1 MAIDGRDM
9 CCEMSWGCEIVGGS
23 HLANW
28 VIAKL
33 GHPPLT
39 NSQGGCRVRVFL
51 LTFPNWVIMTP
62 SFLGVIMPS
71 RESEI

>member
-1 MAIDGRDM
+1 M

-39 NSQGGCRVRVFL
+39 NSQGGVRCTCISSNFSELGHYDFVFL
-51 LTFPNWVIMTP
+51 GGHNDLQRV
-62 SFLGVIMPS
+62 
-71 RESEI
+71 

>member
-9 CCEMSWGCEIVGGS
+9 CCEMSWGCEIAGGS
-23 HLANW
+23 HFANW

-39 NSQGGCRVRVFL
+39 NYRGGVRCTCIPSNFSELGHYDSVLLGGHNAIQRV
-51 LTFPNWVIMTP
+51 
-62 SFLGVIMPS
+62 
-71 RESEI
+71 